1 MQKQFRDLG
10 KRLKDFVTPKYGTE
24 LDATTGLKDGTIN
37 GSKKGW
43 IWCVLDSSGQP
54 LQVYNGNTVPTRPN
68 IKIKIGYKK
77 GDPRLLRALRVRNVW
92 DTVLDSTIQYHGET
106 HQFPNPDTVW
116 VEQAQFVPL
125 MVQPGGGFI
134 VQVYGASLL
143 WPDGSGYVTIN
154 SQTLDLSTNVPSGAA
169 RWALIQAHSD
179 GTVTAKNGST
189 VATPGLLSDADIPL
203 PDSNCLQMVAIRLYD
218 GQESIARNSQV
229 NDFKDLRTYA
239 GGGGSG
245 TGDVIQTG
253 SVTAGHLA
261 SWDSDKHIEDSGIA
275 AADVITDPETVVS
288 TLVNY
293 GPNLITNGD
302 FDTDATGWNVGT
314 GWAWEDDGAGGGWM
328 RHTAGNTAELSQDGE
343 LIWGAVYAY
352 GLEIGGTTGSVTIAA
367 DDGEQFVVNA
377 TDITG
382 WNFLAYTPDV
392 GLKIKITPSSDFDGY
407 VDTISVAR
415 PSVVQEAKIDGSKTF
430 GRLNAAWTA
439 VTEEAPIDGSV
450 YARQDG
456 AWEVIV
462 NAPASVQIKEY
473 SDSPYTANALKDC
486 TVIWDASGGACV
498 QNLPAATNSGKIFY
512 FKKVDSS
519 ANTVTVTPDG
529 TDTIDGAANYVLT
542 AQYES
547 VTVQD
552 CAVGTWYVI

>member
-261 SWDSDKHIEDSGIA
+261 SWDSDKHIEDSGIV
-275 AADVITDPETVVS
+275 AADVITDPETIVN
-288 TLVNY
+288 TLVGY
-293 GPNLITNGD
+293 GPNLITNGN
-302 FDTDATGWNVGT
+302 FDTDATGWNVGA

-328 RHTAGNTAELSQDGE
+328 RHTAGNTAVLSQDGV
-343 LIWGAVYAY
+343 LIDGAVYY
-352 GLEIGGTTGSVTIAA
+352 YNLVIGGTTGSVTIVA
-367 DDGEQFVVNA
+367 DDGDTFTINA
-377 TDITG
+377 TDGSGT
-382 WNFLAYTPDV
+382 NYLSYFLDA
-392 GLKIKITPSSDFDGY
+392 GLSIKIMPSSDFDGY
-407 VDTISVAR
+407 VDSIYVAR
-415 PSVVQEAKIDGSKTF
+415 PPIVQEAKMNGTKIF
-430 GRLNAAWTA
+430 GRYYGAWSA
-439 VTEEAPIDGSV
+439 VTEEAPVDGSV

-456 AWEVIV
+456 AWVEV
-462 NAPASVQIKEY
+462 
-473 SDSPYTANALKDC
+473 TG
-486 TVIWDASGGACV
+486 ASGSFTTA
-498 QNLPAATNSGKIFY
+498 
-512 FKKVDSS
+512 DSK
-519 ANTVTVTPDG
+519 TVTVTNG
-529 TDTIDGAANYVLT
+529 LITSIV
-542 AQYES
+542 
-547 VTVQD
+547 
-552 CAVGTWYVI
+552 